1 MPITPTPITAA
12 IAGIFA
18 GVAMPLIW
26 PHLGDET
33 MYWVFAFLL
42 VIALPMHVLVVG
54 TKPMQAAE
62 GRGGIDAATLKRV
75 AIWLVAGIASVA
87 LMKIVAP

>member
-1 MPITPTPITAA
+1 MALTPTPITAA
-12 IAGIFA
+12 IAGLFA
-18 GVAMPLIW
+18 GIAMPLIW
-26 PHLGDET
+26 PKLGDET

-54 TKPMQAAE
+54 INPIRNGE

-75 AIWLVAGIASVA
+75 VIWLVSGIAAVA

>member
-1 MPITPTPITAA
+1 MALTPTPITAA
-12 IAGIFA
+12 IAGLFA
-18 GVAMPLIW
+18 GIAMPLIW
-26 PHLGDET
+26 PKLGDET

-54 TKPMQAAE
+54 INPARNGE

-75 AIWLVAGIASVA
+75 VIWLVAGIAAVA
-87 LMKIVAP
+87 LMKVVAP

>member
-12 IAGIFA
+12 IAGLFA

-26 PHLGDET
+26 PKLGDET

-54 TKPMQAAE
+54 INPTRNGE
-62 GRGGIDAATLKRV
+62 GRGGIDAAVLKRV
-75 AIWLVAGIASVA
+75 VIWLVAGIAAVA

>member
-1 MPITPTPITAA
+1 MALTPTPITAA
-12 IAGIFA
+12 IAGLFA

-26 PHLGDET
+26 PKLGDET

-54 TKPMQAAE
+54 INPVRNAE
-62 GRGGIDAATLKRV
+62 GRAGIDAAVLKRV
-75 AIWLVAGIASVA
+75 VIWLVAGIAAVA

>member
-12 IAGIFA
+12 IAGLFA
-18 GVAMPLIW
+18 GIVMPLIW
-26 PHLGDET
+26 PKLGDET

-54 TKPMQAAE
+54 TKPMQTAE
-62 GRGGIDAATLKRV
+62 GRAGIDAAVLKRV
-75 AIWLVAGIASVA
+75 VIWLVAGIAAVA
-87 LMKIVAP
+87 LMKIIAP

>member
-1 MPITPTPITAA
+1 MSITPTPITAA
-12 IAGIFA
+12 IAGLFA
-18 GVAMPLIW
+18 GIVMPIAW
-26 PHLGDET
+26 PHLGEET
-33 MYWVFAFLL
+33 LNWVFAFLL

-54 TKPMQAAE
+54 TRPMQAAE
-62 GRGGIDAATLKRV
+62 GRAGIDAAVLKRV

>member
-12 IAGIFA
+12 IAGVFA

-26 PHLGDET
+26 PKLGDET
-33 MYWVFAFLL
+33 MVWVFAFLL

-54 TKPMQAAE
+54 TRPTQTAG
-62 GRGGIDAATLKRV
+62 GRAGIDGAVLKRV
-75 AIWLVAGIASVA
+75 VIWLVAGIAGVA
-87 LMKIVAP
+87 MMKIVAP